1 MWDENVCAIQN
12 GLGHGIVAILDGV
25 NSTLN
30 GIPNFTPTLKHG
42 SRFPKLVSLAV
53 QLTHRDGIFTLP
65 FDNIFLKWLGFYCWY
80 IRHTSMSYVMVN
92 NMRGV
97 LAGTGSKY
105 SDIVF
110 SIGQSVVVS
119 STRKATIATWKE

>member
-1 MWDENVCAIQN
+1 
-12 GLGHGIVAILDGV
+12 
-25 NSTLN
+25 
-30 GIPNFTPTLKHG
+30 
-42 SRFPKLVSLAV
+42 
-53 QLTHRDGIFTLP
+53 
-65 FDNIFLKWLGFYCWY
+65 
-80 IRHTSMSYVMVN
+80 MSYVMVN